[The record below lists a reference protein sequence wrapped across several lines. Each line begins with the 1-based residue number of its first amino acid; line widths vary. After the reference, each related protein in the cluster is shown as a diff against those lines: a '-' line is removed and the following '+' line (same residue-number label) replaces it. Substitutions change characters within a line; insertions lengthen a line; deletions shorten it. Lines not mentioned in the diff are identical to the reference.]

1 MGRGKKAVS
10 ILICSALVFSNV
22 GMSFGASYADMSK
35 HWAES
40 YVQNIKDKQIISG
53 YEDGSF
59 KPDKAVSKI
68 EAIIMISKMFN
79 IQTINQVYSSKKQ
92 EWESKFIGYNIPDW
106 SWPYM
111 VYALDRQIIPG
122 TDAYLST
129 LMDQKNIKNQSPA
142 PRYEVMVYMVR
153 ALSLEAEL
161 PKTAVLKYK
170 DIQSIPVQAIP
181 YIDLM
186 VKKGVIGEKGDP
198 DGNFGAMR
206 AVTRGEMA
214 VMLSNAYAL
223 AGEISSND
231 TIQVNNGAQTNVD
244 TVQSTTTIPST
255 GTQAVVN
262 NSYSVIDGVIELV
275 STSGDN
281 TSFTISTAS
290 GLLQSFSNDN
300 SQIQYKI
307 GNTPASLKDLKTK
320 DKVKVLYEEGYKVRS
335 VIIADKEQKISG
347 VFSGTGMGTTVQ
359 LLKDGQVQSYVYDAS
374 TKITL
379 DGISVSLGQL
389 KANDQIEIFVVSGRA
404 TEIKAYTAN
413 NTVIEPNVVQSRIKN
428 GVIKE
433 ILMYPAKTQ
442 IVVVDSD
449 DKKYTL
455 DISIDTRIKIDGR
468 RSTTNDLKLG
478 YSVDIYFDGNVI
490 DEIISD
496 GSYKQAVYTGEVIYH
511 DERNKTIE
519 MEDSY
524 GKIRNVYYDNNT
536 SIQDLKNDRTLRPS
550 QVYKG
555 DGLTVIGI
563 ENLGGIQATKLI
575 VSIEFN

>member
-347 VFSGTGMGTTVQ
+347 FFSGTGMGTTVQ

-379 DGISVSLGQL
+379 DGINVSLVQL

-490 DEIISD
+490 EEIISD

>member
-404 TEIKAYTAN
+404 TDIKAYTAN

-490 DEIISD
+490 EEIISD

>member
-347 VFSGTGMGTTVQ
+347 FFSGTGMGTTVQ

-404 TEIKAYTAN
+404 TDIKAYTAN

-490 DEIISD
+490 EEIISD

>member
-335 VIIADKEQKISG
+335 IIIADKEQKISG

-404 TEIKAYTAN
+404 TDIKAYTAN

>member
-379 DGISVSLGQL
+379 DGINVSLVQL

-404 TEIKAYTAN
+404 TDIKAYTAN

>member
-335 VIIADKEQKISG
+335 IIIADKEQKISG

-379 DGISVSLGQL
+379 DGINVSLVQL

-413 NTVIEPNVVQSRIKN
+413 NTVIEPNIVQSRIKN

-490 DEIISD
+490 EEIISD

>member
-379 DGISVSLGQL
+379 DGINVSLVQL

-490 DEIISD
+490 EEIISD

>member
-379 DGISVSLGQL
+379 DGINVSLVQL

-413 NTVIEPNVVQSRIKN
+413 NTVIEPNIVQSRIKN

-468 RSTTNDLKLG
+468 RSTANDLKLG

-490 DEIISD
+490 EEIISD

>member
-379 DGISVSLGQL
+379 DGINVSLVQL

-413 NTVIEPNVVQSRIKN
+413 NTVIEPNIVQSRIKN

>member
-347 VFSGTGMGTTVQ
+347 FFSGTGMGTTVQ

-379 DGISVSLGQL
+379 DGINVSLVQL

-404 TEIKAYTAN
+404 TDIKAYTAN

-468 RSTTNDLKLG
+468 RTTTNDLKLG

-490 DEIISD
+490 EEIISD

>member
-379 DGISVSLGQL
+379 DGINVSLVQL

-413 NTVIEPNVVQSRIKN
+413 NTVIEPNIVQSRIKN

-490 DEIISD
+490 EEIISD

>member
-379 DGISVSLGQL
+379 DGINVSLVQL

>member
-413 NTVIEPNVVQSRIKN
+413 NTVIEPNIVQSRIKN

-490 DEIISD
+490 EEIISD